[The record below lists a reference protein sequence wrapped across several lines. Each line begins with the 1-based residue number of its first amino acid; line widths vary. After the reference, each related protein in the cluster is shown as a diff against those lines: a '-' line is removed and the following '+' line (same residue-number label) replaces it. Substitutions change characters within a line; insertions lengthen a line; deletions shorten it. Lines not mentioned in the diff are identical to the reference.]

1 MAYTGDPANVPTDEV
16 RLLISDISLTAP
28 IFTDGEIS
36 YFYTRHG
43 NVLKAASAAASVL
56 AAKYAAQVSQSSGEE
71 SIQFDQLFQHYKTLA
86 ADLLEQHTRGQSSFS
101 VPAATEIK
109 TIQDSIAS
117 NFPPRQRISDIAP
130 ESFGTNIS

>member
-1 MAYTGDPANVPTDEV
+1 MAYTGNPVTVPTDEV

-28 IFTDGEIS
+28 IFSDGEIS

-43 NVLKAASAAASVL
+43 TVLKAASAAASVL
-56 AAKYAAQVSQSSGEE
+56 AARYASQITQSSGEE

-86 ADLLEQHTRGQSSFS
+86 ADLLEQHTRGQSSFT

-109 TIQDSIAS
+109 TIRDSIAS
-117 NFPPRQRISDIAP
+117 NFPPRQRISDITP
-130 ESFGTNIS
+130 EDFGTNTS